1 MSLLRFVA
9 RSMLASYF
17 VANGVRALRHPEE
30 FVASAEPVADKVVPL
45 VNAAL
50 PESARSY
57 LPTDTTGY
65 VRLTGALQVA
75 GGLSLA
81 TGLGRRLGAG
91 VLALTMVPHVLASSP
106 LKAKGTERAV
116 AQSQL
121 GKNVALLGGVLLA
134 AQDTE
139 GRPNLAWKVRTQKQL
154 VAKEAARRKA
164 ELERDAR
171 ATAAD
176 AAKLARRSVRKAR
189 RSVEGVLS

>member
-17 VANGVRALRHPEE
+17 VVNGVRAFRHPEE
-30 FVASAEPVADKVVPL
+30 FAPDAQPLADKVLPL
-45 VNAAL
+45 VNSAIPAEARAYL
-50 PESARSY
+50 PEDAAGLVKCS
-57 LPTDTTGY
+57 G
-65 VRLTGALQVA
+65 VLQII

-91 VLALTMVPHVLASSP
+91 VLAVTMIPHVLVSNPS
-106 LKAKGTERAV
+106 KAKTTERSAGR
-116 AQSQL
+116 SQL

-139 GRPNLAWKVRTQKQL
+139 GKPNLAWRARTQRQL
-154 VAKEAARRKA
+154 IGKEAAKRKA

-171 ATAAD
+171 ATAEDTAR
-176 AAKLARRSVRKAR
+176 LARKSYRKAR
-189 RSVEGVLS
+189 RTVEGVLS

>member
-17 VANGVRALRHPEE
+17 VINGFKAFRHPEE
-30 FVASAEPVADKVVPL
+30 FLAEATPVADRVLPL
-45 VNAAL
+45 INANV
-50 PESARSY
+50 PESARGY
-57 LPTDTTGY
+57 LPEDATGL
-65 VRLTGALQVA
+65 VKCNGALQIA

-91 VLALTMVPHVLASSP
+91 VLALTMVPHLMATNP
-106 LKAKGTERAV
+106 LKSKGADRAT

-139 GRPNLAWKVRTQKQL
+139 GKPNIAWRMRTQKQL
-154 VAKEAARRKA
+154 LAKEAARRKA

-171 ATAAD
+171 GTAED
-176 AAKLARRSVRKAR
+176 AARFARKSVRKAR
-189 RSVEGVLS
+189 KSVEGVLS

>member
-17 VANGVRALRHPEE
+17 VINGVKAFRHPEE
-30 FVASAEPVADKVVPL
+30 LTESAKPIADAVLPL
-45 VNAAL
+45 VNSTVPDAV
-50 PESARSY
+50 RGY
-57 LPTDTTGY
+57 LPDDTTGF
-65 VRLTGALQVA
+65 VKCTGVLQVL

-91 VLALTMVPHVLASSP
+91 VLALTMVPHVLASNP
-106 LKAKGTERAV
+106 LKVKGAERSA
-116 AQSQL
+116 AQAQL
-121 GKNVALLGGVLLA
+121 SKNVALLGGVLLA

-139 GRPNLAWKVRTQKQL
+139 GKPNIAWKVRTQKQL

-171 ATAAD
+171 STAAD
-176 AAKLARRSVRKAR
+176 AAKTARTSLRRARKT
-189 RSVEGVLS
+189 VEGVLS